1 MRILSWNIQWGRG
14 LDGKVDLARTANI
27 ARESD
32 ADIFCLQEVAV
43 NHPNLLGG
51 APMNQAEWLAS
62 LFLGYESAYGVG
74 SDLPDGLGG
83 RRQFGNLILSRRPI
97 LQVFRHLLPWPADP
111 AVPSMQRAALE
122 ISVAAPE
129 LPGGALRVVT
139 THLEYYSALQRAAQV
154 EALRDICA
162 AGWRQAVAP
171 RSAAETD
178 PPFAVLPRGE
188 GCVLCGDFNSP
199 AGAPEQAPLGRPGDA
214 PELLDAWTLVHGT
227 VPRAP
232 TFGSGRATSALNRQE
247 PVSLHRKPGEAESL
261 DTVPRAPTFA
271 VHERGYLPEPACYDF
286 CFVSANIAERV
297 EAVSVDG
304 ACTASDH
311 QPVLL
316 ELLG

>member
-1 MRILSWNIQWGRG
+1 MRILSWNIQWGRD
-14 LDGKVDLARTANI
+14 LDGKVDLARTAAI
-27 ARESD
+27 ARESG

-51 APMNQAEWLAS
+51 APMDQAEWLS
-62 LFLGYESAYGVG
+62 HLFLGYESVYGVG

-97 LQVFRHLLPWPADP
+97 LQVFRHLLPWPTDP

-122 ISVAAPE
+122 VVIAAPE
-129 LPGGALRVVT
+129 FPGGALRVVT
-139 THLEYYSALQRAAQV
+139 THLEYYSAVQRAAQV
-154 EALRDICA
+154 EALRGICD
-162 AGWRQAVAP
+162 AGWQQAVAP

-199 AGAPEQAPLGRPGDA
+199 AGAPEHAPLGRPGDA
-214 PELLDAWTLVHGT
+214 PALLDAWPLVHGT

-232 TFGSGRATSALNRQE
+232 TFS
-247 PVSLHRKPGEAESL
+247 
-261 DTVPRAPTFA
+261 
-271 VHERGYLPEPACYDF
+271 VHERSYLPEPACYDF
-286 CFVSANIAERV
+286 FFVSANIADRV
-297 EAVSVDG
+297 KGIEVDG
-304 ACTASDH
+304 GSTASDH

-316 ELLG
+316 DLLG